1 MLQRLLL
8 SSLAPLWL
16 EWAPP
21 ADLQRLL
28 LMRPPVVKDLGAHW
42 ADFARHVRK
51 MGCTPL
57 PPEGGATPDVIPYPG
72 GVRVRDLG
80 PGTYISQVWGLPRYE
95 TCNLGQSPKCRCPPP
110 G

>member
-28 LMRPPVVKDLGAHW
+28 LMRPSVVKDLGAHW
-42 ADFARHVRK
+42 ADFA
-51 MGCTPL
+51 
-57 PPEGGATPDVIPYPG
+57 
-72 GVRVRDLG
+72 
-80 PGTYISQVWGLPRYE
+80 
-95 TCNLGQSPKCRCPPP
+95 
-110 G
+110 